1 MKKVLIANEAHD
13 LLKQDKRFLDR
24 ADITLF
30 FAASNDE
37 VLKTH
42 RAERLN
48 LIILK
53 LGMPG
58 MSSEQLCSLI
68 REDAGLRAVSVIML
82 CENNQQAIEQAL
94 RCRTNA
100 VLLAPVHPLL
110 LGVKAEQL
118 VDVAKREPY
127 RALVAVTLEG
137 GSRKAT
143 FFCRSRNIS
152 PAGILLETDQRLA
165 DGARLSCSFL
175 PPHSTTVVHASGK
188 IVRTVERAALKE
200 GRLYGVMFTDLSPDV
215 RKQLMSYSVEPA

>member
-1 MKKVLIANEAHD
+1 MKKVLIASDAYD

-24 ADITLF
+24 TDITLF
-30 FAASNDE
+30 VARSNDE
-37 VLKTH
+37 VLQIH
-42 RAERLN
+42 RAEKVH

-68 REDAGLRAVSVIML
+68 REDEALRMVSIILL
-82 CENNQQAIEQAL
+82 CENSPQTIEQAL
-94 RCRTNA
+94 RCRTNS

-127 RALVAVTLEG
+127 RSLVAVILDG
-137 GSRKAT
+137 GSRSAT

-152 PAGILLETDQRLA
+152 PTGILLETDQRLR
-165 DGARLSCSFL
+165 DGLRLSCSFL

-188 IVRTVERAALKE
+188 IVRTVERASPKE

-215 RKQLMSYSVEPA
+215 RQQLTSFTAE